1 MIRRATKEDISAIE
15 AVFYDAICWME
26 QNHVPNLW
34 TVANTRW
41 DILSK
46 SYDITNFF
54 VYITDSRV
62 AGCMALTDADVQYW
76 PDIPEGNAIFLHKLA
91 VIRKYSGT
99 GVSEK
104 LIQYAQKFAAG
115 SNIPAVRLDC
125 RANCKKLRN
134 LYEKHGFQ
142 YTGTITDATG
152 YELALYVF
160 DT

>member
-1 MIRRATKEDISAIE
+1 MIRRATNEDISAIE

-34 TVANTRW
+34 TIANTRW
-41 DILSK
+41 NVLSK

-54 VYITDSRV
+54 VYVADNRV
-62 AGCMALTDADVQYW
+62 AGCMALTEADLQYW
-76 PDIPEGNAIFLHKLA
+76 PDIPEGNAIYLHKLA

-115 SNIPAVRLDC
+115 SGCLTPWAIAICAPLVR
-125 RANCKKLRN
+125 AYKAKNN
-134 LYEKHGFQ
+134 N
-142 YTGTITDATG
+142 TINRCILVVSTI
-152 YELALYVF
+152 
-160 DT
+160 